1 MRVLFALLVILSLFS
16 SVQAEEPVYFA
27 DEHLKA
33 AVEEA
38 LWTADP
44 TPTDMLGL
52 TSLNVTQKG
61 IVRITG
67 LEYATNL
74 RMLWIRWNYI
84 TDLSPLAGLANLQ
97 MLDAHGNQNIT
108 DLSPLSGLTS
118 LEELV
123 IRDNRISDLS
133 PLAGLTRLKNVH
145 LEWNQISDIS
155 PLAGLTDMKYLI
167 LQSNRISDLSP
178 LLGMHRLVHLNLKSN
193 PLSEE
198 ALEIQIPQI
207 RANNPNIWLEYEGRV
222 VYQVRISS
230 AAGGSVGFPGEGLFI
245 YEEGMQVD
253 LTARPNPG
261 FLFAGWSGTYS
272 NKDSPLHFEVQQE
285 TTLRANF
292 VSTRRVLYVD
302 DDGLNDMRPGDSA
315 ASDPAEDGTAQH
327 PFGRIQE
334 AIDVAAEHAIVVV
347 RPGTYRENIDLL
359 GKRMELTGFD
369 PNDPGRSAWPV
380 IDGGGNGPV
389 VSFTHKEDPNCVL
402 AGFVIACGKGTSA
415 GAIRCS
421 ASSPTI
427 SNCLIVGNRA
437 TDESSAAI
445 YCTDSSAVL
454 INCTVADNYAGGDGA
469 GLRLE
474 DSPVLVTNSILW
486 GNTPG
491 QIVASGARS
500 PSIRYSC
507 VAGGWSGPG
516 NIDADPRF
524 ASAGRWVNQDSAKV
538 VVTPDDPNA
547 VWVMGDYHLQSE
559 AGRWDAKARTWAQD
573 AATSPC
579 IDAGDP
585 GSPLGHEPPPNG
597 GIINM
602 GVFGG
607 TAEASK
613 SRQQ

>member
-1 MRVLFALLVILSLFS
+1 MRVVFALFVTLSLLG

-33 AVEEA
+33 AVEEI
-38 LWTADP
+38 LWTTDP

-52 TSLNVTQKG
+52 TSLNVTDKG

-67 LEYATNL
+67 LEYAKNL
-74 RMLWIRWNYI
+74 QTLWIRWNYI
-84 TDLSPLAGLANLQ
+84 TDLSPLSGLVNLR
-97 MLDAHGNQNIT
+97 MLDAHGNQDIT
-108 DLSPLSGLTS
+108 DLSPLAGLTN
-118 LEELV
+118 LQELV
-123 IRDNRISDLS
+123 IRDNRISVLS
-133 PLAGLTRLKNVH
+133 PLASLTRLTDVH

-155 PLAGLTDMKYLI
+155 PLAGLTGMKNLI
-167 LQSNRISDLSP
+167 LQCNRISDLAP
-178 LLGMHRLVHLNLKSN
+178 LLGMHCLVHLNLKSN

-198 ALEIQIPQI
+198 TLEIQIPQI
-207 RANNPNIWLEYEGRV
+207 RGNNPNIWLEFDGPVFYHMRL
-222 VYQVRISS
+222 SS
-230 AAGGSVGFPGEGLFI
+230 TAGGSVGFPGEGLFV
-245 YEEGMQVD
+245 YEQGTEVD
-253 LTARPNPG
+253 LTARPDPG
-261 FLFAGWSGTYS
+261 LIFAGWSGTYS
-272 NKDSPLHFEVQQE
+272 TSDNPLHLEVRQNC
-285 TTLRANF
+285 TLRANF
-292 VSTRRVLYVD
+292 VSTQRVLYVD
-302 DDGLNDMRPGDSA
+302 DDGPNDVRLRDST
-315 ASDPAEDGTAQH
+315 ASDPAEDGTTRH
-327 PFGRIQE
+327 PFDCIQE
-334 AIDVAAEHAIVVV
+334 AIDVAPEHATVIV

-359 GKRMELTGFD
+359 GKRVEVTGFD
-369 PNDPGRSAWPV
+369 PSDPGRSAWPV

-597 GIINM
+597 KIVNM
-602 GVFGG
+602 GAFGG

-613 SRQQ
+613 SSQ